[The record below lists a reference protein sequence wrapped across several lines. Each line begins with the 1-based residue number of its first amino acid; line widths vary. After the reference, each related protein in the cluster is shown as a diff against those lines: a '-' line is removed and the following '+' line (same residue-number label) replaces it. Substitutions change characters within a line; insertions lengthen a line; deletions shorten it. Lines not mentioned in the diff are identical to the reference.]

1 MWLGAVSFGPIADAL
16 HFRSSD
22 SKAEVNP
29 MRVMILVLSAL
40 LLFGCNQ
47 KQMLEKIST
56 PSDQALA
63 KGYIADLQA
72 GNLDVIETNLDPS
85 LKTPGAK
92 DSPIRAAELLPE
104 GPPTAV
110 KLVGAQR
117 FISSSGTR
125 TNTTFEYQWGDK
137 WFLCNVAIQ
146 KSATAQT
153 IVGIGVSQQTASLEA
168 QSKFTL
174 QGKRLSQYAILAG
187 AILAFGLTA
196 FALVECIRMKGIR
209 RKWLWI
215 VFIIFGFG
223 ILSVNWSTGV
233 VGFKLLSVALFSASA
248 LSPLYGPWTISMS
261 APVGAIVFLLLRR
274 KLRSVIKPSAQVG

>member
-1 MWLGAVSFGPIADAL
+1 
-16 HFRSSD
+16 
-22 SKAEVNP
+22 
-29 MRVMILVLSAL
+29 MILVLSAL

-56 PSDQALA
+56 PSDQALV

-72 GNLDVIETNLDPS
+72 GRLDLVESKLDPS
-85 LKTPGAK
+85 LNTPGVR
-92 DSPIRAAELLPE
+92 DSLVRAAELLPK
-104 GPPTAV
+104 GSPTSV

-125 TNTTFEYQWGDK
+125 TTTIFEYQWGDK
-137 WFLCNVAIQ
+137 WFLCNVAVL

-153 IVGIGVSQQTASLEA
+153 IVGIRVSQLTASLEA

-196 FALVECIRMKGIR
+196 FALVECIRTKGIR

-233 VGFKLLSVALFSASA
+233 AGFKLLSVALFSAGA
-248 LSPLYGPWTISMS
+248 FAPLYGPWTISMS
-261 APVGAIVFLLLRR
+261 APVGAIVFLLRRR
-274 KLRSVIKPSAQVG
+274 KLRSALQPTAHVG

>member
-1 MWLGAVSFGPIADAL
+1 VWLGAVSFGPIASFL
-16 HFRSSD
+16 LLRLSD
-22 SKAEVNP
+22 SKAGVDS
-29 MRVMILVLSAL
+29 MRALILALLAL
-40 LLFGCNQ
+40 LLVGCNPQ
-47 KQMLEKIST
+47 QVLEKVST
-56 PSDQALA
+56 PADQAMA

-72 GNLDVIETNLDPS
+72 GRLDVIETNLDPS
-85 LKTPGAK
+85 LKTPGAR
-92 DSPIRAAELLPE
+92 DSLVRAAERLPK
-104 GPPTAV
+104 GAPTSV
-110 KLVGAQR
+110 KLVGAHK
-117 FISSSGTR
+117 FISSSWTR

-153 IVGIGVSQQTASLEA
+153 IVGIRVSPQTASLEA
-168 QSKFTL
+168 QNKFTL
-174 QGKRLSQYAILAG
+174 KGKSPSQYAILVG
-187 AILAFGLTA
+187 AILTFSLTV

-248 LSPLYGPWTISMS
+248 LAPLYGPWTISMS
-261 APVGAIVFLLLRR
+261 APVGAIVFLLRRR
-274 KLRSVIKPSAQVG
+274 KLRSALQPTAHVG